1 MKRNGNDGADDVIL
15 VEHFFSFLA
24 RHIRD
29 KNGEDKGQKHMLARD
44 WQGALRKS

>member
-1 MKRNGNDGADDVIL
+1 MKRNGNDGDDDVIL

-29 KNGEDKGQKHMLARD
+29 KNGEDEDQK
-44 WQGALRKS
+44 S